1 MDNAEIKRTNRKAL
15 PRFILLLG
23 VTVIAGGA
31 GDLLE
36 AEENG

>member
-1 MDNAEIKRTNRKAL
+1 MDNAEIRQTNRRAL

-23 VTVIAGGA
+23 VAMIAGGA